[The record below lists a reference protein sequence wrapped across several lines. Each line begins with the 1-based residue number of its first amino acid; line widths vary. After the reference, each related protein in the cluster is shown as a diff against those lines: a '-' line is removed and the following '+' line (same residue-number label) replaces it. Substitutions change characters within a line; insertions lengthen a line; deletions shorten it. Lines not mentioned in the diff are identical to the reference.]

1 MRIVWKDSKPRTY
14 KPVKYRGQMVYGSPQ
29 GWYTDIEGDDNLY
42 KTHYC
47 ALNAVDKALG
57 GHGQMGCAKRR
68 NYGITIIGK
77 KDKTNA
83 G

>member
-1 MRIVWKDSKPRTY
+1 MI
-14 KPVKYRGQMVYGSPQ
+14 YGSAR

-57 GHGQMGCAKRR
+57 GYGQKGCQKRQ
-68 NYGITIIGK
+68 NYGITIVGT
-77 KDKTNA
+77 KDETNA